1 MQSIKTIKNFIPI
14 EDAYTLIEY
23 IDQNLHSFSSDRSG
37 LWFKKFFGID
47 DIYKHG
53 KGEPII
59 DCLGNIKEL
68 SVNIVEDVK
77 NTMSEHFNDPEP
89 IFLNSFWF
97 AKHLPGDNVLAHVDT
112 EDGYNQQFVYSAIL
126 YLNTVQH
133 GGVLDFPNLNLSF
146 KPEACDLIIFP
157 SNGEEMLHEV
167 MGIGEDRYTLP
178 MWFTKDKALE
188 LKFAGN

>member
-14 EDAYTLIEY
+14 EDASTLIEY
-23 IDQNLHSFSSDRSG
+23 IDQNLHSFSSDRNG

-59 DCLGNIKEL
+59 DGLGNIKEL
-68 SVNIVEDVK
+68 SVNIVKDVK

-126 YLNTVQH
+126 YLNTVED
-133 GGVLDFPNLNLSF
+133 GGVLNFPNLNLSF

>member
-1 MQSIKTIKNFIPI
+1 M
-14 EDAYTLIEY
+14 EDASTLIEY
-23 IDQNLHSFSSDRSG
+23 IDHNLNSFSSDMNG
-37 LWFKKFFGID
+37 FWFKKFFGID

-59 DCLGNIKEL
+59 DGLGDIKGL
-68 SVNIVEDVK
+68 SVKIVEYIK
-77 NTMSEHFNDPEP
+77 NTISEQFNDPEP

-97 AKHLPGDNVLAHVDT
+97 AKHLPGDNVQAHVDT

-126 YLNTVQH
+126 YLNTVND
-133 GGVLDFPNLNLSF
+133 GGVLDFTNLNLSF

-178 MWFTKDKALE
+178 MWFTKDKDLE
-188 LKFAGN
+188 LKFAGDIEKSS